1 MADSTS
7 SQTSLNPPA
16 PLPESDSESNAQP
29 QVIRETIESLAVAFI
44 LALLFKAFVA
54 DAFIIPTGSM
64 APTLMGAH
72 KDLQCPECGFS
83 YQSGASSEFNN
94 VTGVP
99 NGSVVTETIC
109 PLCRSIDK
117 LDKTNVANHR
127 TFPGDR
133 ILVSKLAYALGEPQ
147 RWQVIVF
154 KFIEDAK
161 TNYIK
166 RCIGL
171 PGESIKIWHGDI
183 FTKKSSEPAE
193 RFTIA
198 RKPPHVLSAMLQSVA
213 DSNHLSKPV
222 VTGQIPDNWQ
232 PSVASP
238 AASPAASWSIKIDS
252 DAKSS
257 KSKWN
262 ASIANAPSGQP
273 NLLRYR
279 HRVLSPED
287 RRLLAQDQPTAIARI
302 SDPKA
307 FRLITDF
314 TAYNVNIGDN
324 RLNENHIAHIPE
336 FFSKIDGD
344 HWVGDLAGE
353 WTFST
358 APATKLVRLLL
369 VEGGVEFICDIDLKS
384 GVATAQAL
392 YQGQKLDVFES
403 SKGPSGSLQGSTV
416 IRSGSKHV
424 VRYANVDDSL
434 RLWVDGKLID
444 WGNGA
449 YNIPAAL
456 PTYKHLPTQLDDNP
470 LDAAPLG
477 FGVAGGSCNVDR
489 ARVFRDVYYIA
500 TNNSRFIDTPNH
512 LQIDDKSYQAVVGND
527 PWDNP
532 RHEVVFDLGEDDYFP
547 MGDNTAASSD
557 ARLWAAHG
565 QPGRLMIGRAV
576 MVFWPHP
583 WNWNRIPFVPNFQ
596 RMGLIR

>member
-7 SQTSLNPPA
+7 SQLSSNPSA
-16 PLPESDSESNAQP
+16 TLSESSSESNVQP
-29 QVIRETIESLAVAFI
+29 QAIRETIESLAVAFI

-72 KDLQCPECGFS
+72 KDLQCPECGYS

-117 LDKTNVANHR
+117 LDKTNIANHR

-183 FTKKSSEPAE
+183 FTKKSSEPE
-193 RFTIA
+193 DRFTIA
-198 RKPPHVLSAMLQSVA
+198 RKPPNVLNAMLQSVA

-222 VTGQIPDNWQ
+222 VQGQIPDNWQ
-232 PSVASP
+232 PSATSP
-238 AASPAASWSIKIDS
+238 NASWSIKIDS
-252 DAKSS
+252 DGKTSN
-257 KSKWN
+257 SKWN
-262 ASIANAPSGQP
+262 ASISNAPSGQP

-287 RRLLAQDQPTAIARI
+287 RRLLAQDQPTAIARF
-302 SDPKA
+302 SDPKS

-358 APATKLVRLLL
+358 APATESVRLLL
-369 VEGGVEFICDIDLKS
+369 VEGGVEFTCDIDLKS
-384 GVATAQAL
+384 GLATAQAL
-392 YQGQKLDVFES
+392 YQGQKLNVFES
-403 SKGPSGSLQGSTV
+403 AKGLSESLQASTSIPV
-416 IRSGSKHV
+416 SYTH
-424 VRYANVDDSL
+424 L
-434 RLWVDGKLID
+434 R
-444 WGNGA
+444 A
-449 YNIPAAL
+449 
-456 PTYKHLPTQLDDNP
+456 
-470 LDAAPLG
+470 
-477 FGVAGGSCNVDR
+477 
-489 ARVFRDVYYIA
+489 
-500 TNNSRFIDTPNH
+500 
-512 LQIDDKSYQAVVGND
+512 
-527 PWDNP
+527 
-532 RHEVVFDLGEDDYFP
+532 HE
-547 MGDNTAASSD
+547 T
-557 ARLWAAHG
+557 
-565 QPGRLMIGRAV
+565 
-576 MVFWPHP
+576 
-583 WNWNRIPFVPNFQ
+583 
-596 RMGLIR
+596 